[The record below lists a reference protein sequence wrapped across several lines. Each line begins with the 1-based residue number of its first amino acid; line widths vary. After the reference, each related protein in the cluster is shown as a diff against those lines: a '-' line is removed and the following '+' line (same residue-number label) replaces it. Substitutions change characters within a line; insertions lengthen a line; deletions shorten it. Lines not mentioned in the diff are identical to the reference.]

1 MSDGNKEFG
10 KHQAPSAEK
19 KSLFLGS
26 KCVMGKQQEKLKPK
40 AQWAIKLF
48 LGLVARV

>member
-1 MSDGNKEFG
+1 MRSMFKH
-10 KHQAPSAEK
+10 HQAPSAEK
-19 KSLFLGS
+19 KSLFLVS
-26 KCVMGKQQEKLKPK
+26 KCVMGKQQEKLELK